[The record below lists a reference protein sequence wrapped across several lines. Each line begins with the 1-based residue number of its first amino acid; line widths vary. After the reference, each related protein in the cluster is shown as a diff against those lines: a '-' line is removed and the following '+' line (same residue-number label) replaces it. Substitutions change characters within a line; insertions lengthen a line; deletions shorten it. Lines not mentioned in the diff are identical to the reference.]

1 MPGVPQW
8 LAHLLEVLDRANL
21 PFLASAL
28 TFDAMLALIP
38 LAILIIAGLGYL
50 LSQTAQFGMADPTA
64 VLASFLPEH
73 GHAVAGD
80 PFALV
85 ENIFEKIRGYRS
97 QLTLFAIPAFLWFS
111 TRLFGAVRTC
121 LSSIFQVRARPA
133 PGGYVVSYLI
143 GYLFAKLRDLAMVA
157 VVVAL
162 ALANTLVSAWL
173 ALLRARGV
181 ALNPPWTF
189 FVSGLGQVLGTAVAV
204 LFSLTLFIAL
214 YRYASPKRLAW
225 SGALLASGVA
235 AAGFEIAKRLF
246 GLYLTYLNRGGQYS
260 VDANVGAAL
269 LIVLW
274 LWYMS
279 LVFLIG
285 AAAADVWDRAHTAKL
300 LAAAQH
306 VVPANAGRSSGSPD
320 SGSPRQPQR

>member
-1 MPGVPQW
+1 MPGLPRW
-8 LAHLLEVLDRANL
+8 LPRWLVHLFETLDRANL

-38 LAILIIAGLGYL
+38 LAILIIAGLGYV
-50 LSQTAQFGMADPTA
+50 LSQTNHFGMADPSA

-73 GHAVAGD
+73 GHVAVGD

-85 ENIFEKIRGYRS
+85 ENIFSKIRGYRS
-97 QLTLFAIPAFLWFS
+97 RLTLIAVPAFLWFS

-133 PGGYVVSYLI
+133 PGGLVMSYII
-143 GYLFAKLRDLAMVA
+143 GYLFAKLRDLLMVA
-157 VVVAL
+157 IVMVL
-162 ALANTLVSAWL
+162 ALANTIVSTWL
-173 ALLRARGV
+173 ALLRAQGI
-181 ALNPPWTF
+181 ALEPPWTF
-189 FVSGLGQVLGTAVAV
+189 FVTGIGQILGTIVAFA
-204 LFSLTLFIAL
+204 FSMTLFVTL

-225 SGALLASGVA
+225 SGALLAGGVA
-235 AAGFEIAKRLF
+235 TVGFELAKRLF

-269 LIVLW
+269 LIILW
-274 LWYMS
+274 LWYMA

-285 AAAADVWDRAHTAKL
+285 AAAADVWDRGHQARLLEHAK
-300 LAAAQH
+300 
-306 VVPANAGRSSGSPD
+306 VSSQSP
-320 SGSPRQPQR
+320 STS